1 MKWTCDICH
10 TPFTTKG
17 HLKLHIKSIHDDAQ
31 YNCDQCKASFNLL
44 SNLKRHKNSV
54 HNKDVFTCSQCD
66 FTCSRKDSMKRHAMK
81 KHPENNLHT
90 SKRAI
95 QDPPPPPH
103 PKKACEVEPE
113 PTKEIHHTSSIPAA
127 DGSTEK
133 LAFQKRLGEGSG
145 GRLGEV

>member
-1 MKWTCDICH
+1 MKWTCNICH
-10 TPFTTKG
+10 TPFSTKG
-17 HLKLHIKSIHDDAQ
+17 NLKMHEESIHGDAQ

-54 HNKDVFTCSQCD
+54 HNKDVFTCSQCAY
-66 FTCSRKDSMKRHAMK
+66 TSNRKDNLRRHSLK

-95 QDPPPPPH
+95 EDPPPPPP
-103 PKKACEVEPE
+103 PKKAREVEPE
-113 PTKEIHHTSSIPAA
+113 PSKEIHHVPSIPDA

-133 LAFQKRLGEGSG
+133 SAFQKRLGEESG
-145 GRLGEV
+145 ARLDEV